1 MGQLHIKIFMKII
14 VCVKQVPNTEEV
26 RIDPTNNTLVRSGV
40 ESVINPMDLNAIEE
54 AVRIKEK
61 NGGKVIA
68 LTMGPP
74 QAKEAI
80 REALAR
86 GVDQGYLLSDKK
98 FGGADTFATS
108 FVISEAIKHLGGADL
123 VICGKQAIDGDTAQ
137 VGPGVADFLNIPHIA
152 YVSRLNELSDNHI
165 VLESMNDNGYSII
178 RSSFPV
184 LITVVKSINV
194 PRLTNLKKWAH
205 ARHQTIPVL
214 DSKVLHIDENKIGLN
229 GSPTRVKKIQTINYS
244 KKVKILRGDVHDIAR
259 TLNEIIAENYEGKN
273 NERKTNIDLDDI
285 KEIDDSR
292 KILVIGELCDDKIM
306 RITHELTS
314 AAKKLAFDRNAQV
327 HVVFAGNDCDK
338 VINENVLPD
347 AHDIHFIERSDFNP
361 LDMESHADILKD
373 LILEINPEIMLGG
386 ATSMGRSLMPRLAVK
401 LKTGLTADCTEL
413 SIDKDSGNLLQIRPA
428 YGGNILA
435 SIICPDHRPQMATV
449 RPHVIPYYDSLKKNN
464 PNIHRIKP
472 VSRSAKPS
480 IEVIDIIKDNGKN
493 KDIANVPV
501 IISGGKGL
509 GGEEG
514 FLLLDELAELI
525 GGAVGATRSAVDA
538 GWTSYSQQIGQ
549 TGKTVQPKIYL
560 ACGIS
565 GAIQHMVGMQSSDM
579 IIAINKD
586 QHAPIFQISDYG
598 IILDYKLVIRELIKI
613 NKVSK

>member
-1 MGQLHIKIFMKII
+1 MKII
-14 VCVKQVPNTEEV
+14 VCIKQVPNTEEV
-26 RIDPTNNTLVRSGV
+26 RIDPINNTLIRSGV

-61 NGGKVIA
+61 NGGEVIA

-80 REALAR
+80 KEALAR
-86 GVDQGYLLSDKK
+86 GVDRGFLLSDRK

-108 FVISEAIKHLGGADL
+108 FTISEAIKYLGGADL

-137 VGPGVADFLNIPHIA
+137 VGPGVAEFLNIPHIA
-152 YVSRLNELSDNHI
+152 YVSRVKEITETHI
-165 VLESMNDNGYSII
+165 VFESMNDNGYSII
-178 RSSFPV
+178 KSSFPV

-194 PRLTNLKKWAH
+194 PRLTNLKKWAY
-205 ARHQTIPVL
+205 ARRQTIPVL
-214 DSKVLHIDENKIGLN
+214 DSEELNIDENKIGLK
-229 GSPTRVKKIQTINYS
+229 GSPTRVKKIRTINYS
-244 KKVKILRGDVHDIAR
+244 KNVRILHGDVYDIAR
-259 TLNEIIAENYEGKN
+259 TLNEIIHENNEGKN
-273 NERKTNIDLDDI
+273 RERKTNIDLGDI
-285 KEIDDSR
+285 QDIDDSR
-292 KILVIGELCDDKIM
+292 KILVIGELYEDTIM

-314 AAKKLAFDRNAQV
+314 AAKKLAFDRKARVN
-327 HVVFAGNDCDK
+327 VVFSGNNFDTIK
-338 VINENVLPD
+338 ENILPD
-347 AHDIHFIERSDFNP
+347 AHDIYFIEDPSFNP
-361 LDMESHADILKD
+361 FDIESNAEILNNFISEK
-373 LILEINPEIMLGG
+373 NPEIVLGG

-413 SIDKDSGNLLQIRPA
+413 AIDKDSGNLLQIRPA

-449 RPHVIPYYDSLKKNN
+449 RPHVIPYYESLKKSN
-464 PNIHRIKP
+464 PDIHRIKP
-472 VSRSAKPS
+472 DNISAKPC
-480 IEVIDIIKDNGKN
+480 IEVREIIKDSGKN

-514 FLLLDELAELI
+514 FHLLGELAELI

-538 GWTSYSQQIGQ
+538 GWASYSQQIGQ
-549 TGKTVQPKIYL
+549 TGRTVQPKIYV

-565 GAIQHMVGMQSSDM
+565 GAIQHMVGMQSSDL

-598 IILDYKLVIRELIKI
+598 IVLDYKPVIQELIKI
-613 NKVSK
+613 HKGSR